1 MIDTLLQRIAAGE
14 GLDGMEASVQVLAG
28 DAAQRRAFAERAIE
42 VFELA
47 ERIDP
52 AMDVLGMATSS
63 ADGFR
68 EFLQG
73 LQFFAAMKESF
84 EQGLQ
89 PSDGPVASEADA
101 RPVPGDVDAD
111 AVEAAVATLRSAFF
125 LGHRWDLEQTI
136 EGDLFVLPGLELS
149 SVQVR
154 WTAGATADG
163 PVEVAPPDEERA
175 GFGAM
180 VGSDGRQNS
189 ELKLVED
196 PGQDLVAASGAC
208 VLETPSRV
216 ARASFAAADV
226 GQERAD
232 GDVTIRL
239 DSVANDCV
247 RVTVIGAPGETP
259 RIIAGRDAT
268 GTRLRSRE
276 SQSQRTRGSWTTDV
290 RFTGVVAAVEVLV
303 VLEVARR
310 EFEVSA
316 SAPPQQDADGNWPVA
331 VAPRYLPPRAVPQ
344 FVELSPA
351 DVEQFSVVAGRMTSM
366 FEFNQ
371 SDLHVHLPL
380 GANSAFAEIRWLD
393 AEAEGPDGEV
403 VSEQI
408 NERGATPA
416 LACQR
421 YSFDGAEDPDAIA
434 RMRGTVEVRVPT
446 VVREVLLTADEPAQP
461 GLEASFEGATVT
473 LRLTQPIGDEDG
485 DAFGLSWLLRESDER
500 PPTLQIL
507 DETGRPLRRMPY
519 QSWCDDTATLVVHGR
534 PVAVRAWLVE
544 ASATAQ
550 LAVDVDAAPKLD
562 DVLRDSC
569 EAPPSCR

>member
-1 MIDTLLQRIAAGE
+1 MIDTLLQRIATGE
-14 GLDGMEASVQVLAG
+14 GIGGMEAAIEALAD

-73 LQFFAAMKESF
+73 LQFFASMRESF

-89 PSDGPVASEADA
+89 PSDGPVASEPDA
-101 RPVPGDVDAD
+101 RPVPGDVDAG
-111 AVEAAVATLRSAFF
+111 AVEAAVETLRSAFF

-163 PVEVAPPDEERA
+163 PVEVEPPDEERA

-180 VGSDGRQNS
+180 IGSDGRQNS

-196 PGQDLVAASGAC
+196 PGQDLVAASGTC

-216 ARASFAAADV
+216 ARASFTAADV
-226 GQERAD
+226 GQERVD

-247 RVTVIGAPGETP
+247 RVTVGGAPGETQ
-259 RIIAGRDAT
+259 RVIAGLDAD
-268 GTRLRSRE
+268 GVRLRSRE
-276 SQSQRTRGSWTTDV
+276 SQSQRMRGSWTTDV
-290 RFTGVVAAVEVLV
+290 RFVGVVAAVEVMV

-310 EFEVSA
+310 EFEVTA

-331 VAPRYLPPRAVPQ
+331 AAPRYLPPRPTPQ

-393 AEAEGPDGEV
+393 AAAEGPDGEV
-403 VSEQI
+403 VSEQT
-408 NERGATPA
+408 NERGSTPS

-421 YSFDGAEDPDAIA
+421 YSFDGAEDPDAIV

-446 VVREVLLTADEPAQP
+446 VLREVMLTAAEPSQP

-473 LRLTQPIGDEDG
+473 LRLTQPIPDEDVEV
-485 DAFGLSWLLRESDER
+485 FGLSWLLSESDER
-500 PPTLQIL
+500 PPTLLIL
-507 DETGRPLRRMPY
+507 DETGRPLRRMPW
-519 QSWCDDTATLVVHGR
+519 QSWCDDTATLVMHGR
-534 PVAVRAWLVE
+534 PVAVRAWLVDE
-544 ASATAQ
+544 SAVAQ
-550 LAVDVDAAPKLD
+550 RTVDVEAAPKLD
-562 DVLRDSC
+562 EALRDAG